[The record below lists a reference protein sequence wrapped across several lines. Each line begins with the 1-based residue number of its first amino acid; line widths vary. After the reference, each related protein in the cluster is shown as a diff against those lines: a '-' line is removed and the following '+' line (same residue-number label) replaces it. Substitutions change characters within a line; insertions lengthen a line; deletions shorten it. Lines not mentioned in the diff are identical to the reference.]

1 MGGHHLSPECDLP
14 FAPSLLRPAML
25 LWPAM
30 LSTPVR
36 EVRAVLA
43 FVATVFARANLQL
56 ARALSCL
63 KCMKHACLCIYSA
76 SCNPTSHQCIMQC
89 AASEV
94 WRHTDLALALCM
106 PRRKPPI

>member
-43 FVATVFARANLQL
+43 FVATVFARATC
-56 ARALSCL
+56 SWPGHF
-63 KCMKHACLCIYSA
+63 HASSA
-76 SCNPTSHQCIMQC
+76 
-89 AASEV
+89 
-94 WRHTDLALALCM
+94 
-106 PRRKPPI
+106 